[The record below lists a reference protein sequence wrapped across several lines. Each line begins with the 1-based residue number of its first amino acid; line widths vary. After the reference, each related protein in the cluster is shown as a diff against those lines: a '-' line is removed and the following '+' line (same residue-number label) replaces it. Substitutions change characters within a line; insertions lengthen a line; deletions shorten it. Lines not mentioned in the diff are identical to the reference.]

1 MKRSLVEKL
10 SKRINSLREAAGEIS
25 NEEILK
31 LIKNPSSNLKK
42 VMGIHNNYPSDLID
56 GFKGDNG
63 NDFND
68 SYVVEPANFMKYCIC
83 KASGVESGIDIN
95 KAVKDI
101 ENNVKRSEKLYKEDL
116 PEYNYAKVKD
126 EYYDMIG
133 DEAEKLIRKGLDPK
147 KILITG
153 DDSGDETVNPLLFV
167 IDSEKFAKDCGATE
181 LVSKIKPIVDRAKK
195 LDELIILV

>member
-1 MKRSLVEKL
+1 MKKSLVEKL
-10 SKRINSLREAAGEIS
+10 SKRINSLKEAAGEIS

-56 GFKGDNG
+56 DFKGHNG
-63 NDFND
+63 SDFND

-83 KASGVESGIDIN
+83 KASGVESGVDIN

-101 ENNVKRSEKLYKEDL
+101 EDNVKRSEKLYKEDL
-116 PEYNYAKVKD
+116 PEYNYSEVKGQYGSRID
-126 EYYDMIG
+126 K
-133 DEAEKLIRKGLDPK
+133 EAEQLVRKGLDPK

-195 LDELIILV
+195 LNELIILL